1 MCITLG
7 LLLLILA
14 ATGASWYYAIIVNL
28 EEVAIASE
36 VSKVYLPEG
45 SFSSMPN
52 LLPIS
57 ITFKLNLVNVDI
69 GSISLPFRLLRKFS
83 PKLGYVLAYLECR
96 GVYLEGEQLGIFRCR
111 FFCMS
116 LH

>member
-69 GSISLPFRLLRKFS
+69 GLYFIAFSTSSQIFTQAWLGSGLFRVS
-83 PKLGYVLAYLECR
+83 R
-96 GVYLEGEQLGIFRCR
+96 GLFGG
-111 FFCMS
+111 
-116 LH
+116 